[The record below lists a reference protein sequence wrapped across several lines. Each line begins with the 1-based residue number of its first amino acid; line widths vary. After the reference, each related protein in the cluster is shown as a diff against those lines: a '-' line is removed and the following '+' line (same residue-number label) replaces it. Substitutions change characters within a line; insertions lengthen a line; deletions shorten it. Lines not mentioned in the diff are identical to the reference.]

1 MKGQSFL
8 DSRQTTIRTQQARV
22 MNAKISFSSVDATKS
37 PLDWIYRLEDAG
49 FQGWEIV
56 DEGLQKMEGELKER
70 VRELHK
76 TTNLIFSLHTPLS
89 DINIAS
95 VNERMREES
104 LRQVKESIENTY
116 EFIDD
121 ICVVHPGFFSP
132 LSVQMP
138 ETAVQKAINS
148 LATLCE
154 FAADR
159 GLRIAVEN
167 LTSANMLMGRYP
179 DELVQLVRGANMDNL
194 GVCLDIG
201 HANTTKKLD
210 EFLSITA
217 QAEDMEII
225 HMHASDNFG
234 EQDLHLPLGEGN
246 LDWKKVL
253 NGINNNGYAGL
264 VVLEL
269 YTLEGGVKSL
279 AFIDELSP

>member
-1 MKGQSFL
+1 
-8 DSRQTTIRTQQARV
+8 
-22 MNAKISFSSVDATKS
+22 MNAKLSFSSIDATS
-37 PLDWIYRLEDAG
+37 DPLDWMYRLEDAG

-56 DEGLQKMEGELKER
+56 DEGIQTMEGDFKER
-70 VRELHK
+70 VRELHQ
-76 TTNLIFSLHTPLS
+76 TTNLVLSLHAPLS

-95 VNERMREES
+95 VNEPMWEES
-104 LRQVKESIENTY
+104 IRQIKASIENTY

-121 ICVVHPGFFSP
+121 IIVVHPGFFSP

-138 ETAVQKAINS
+138 DKAVEKAVAS
-148 LATLCE
+148 LTTLCE

-179 DELVQLVRGANMDNL
+179 EELIQLVCETNMDNL
-194 GVCLDIG
+194 GMCLDVA
-201 HANTTKKLD
+201 HANTTQKLD

-217 QAEDMEII
+217 QAEDVKII
-225 HMHASDNFG
+225 HMHASDNLG

-246 LDWKKVL
+246 LDWKKVIR
-253 NGINNNGYAGL
+253 GMTDNGYEGI

-269 YTLEGGVKSL
+269 YSLEGGIKSL
-279 AFIDELSP
+279 EFIDTLSA